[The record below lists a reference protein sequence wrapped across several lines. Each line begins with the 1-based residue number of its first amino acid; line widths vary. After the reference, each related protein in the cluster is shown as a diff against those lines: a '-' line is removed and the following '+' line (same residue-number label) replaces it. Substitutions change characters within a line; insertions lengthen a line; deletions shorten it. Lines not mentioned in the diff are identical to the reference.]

1 MGLIDAFKRK
11 TEMKDAD
18 MLMASNS
25 EPSPVNAKTS
35 AFSGI

>member
-11 TEMKDAD
+11 TETKDAD
-18 MLMASNS
+18 MLMASTS
-25 EPSPVNAKTS
+25 ESPAVNVKTS